1 MTHTHLHRSGPV
13 PAAPTARH
21 LGELARSDRTW
32 NVYLE
37 TRPQGDSVA
46 GRLHFVDGTV
56 SRTSGWIFL
65 EWHEREVANRF
76 NEFSPVELWRLVES
90 LG

>member
-1 MTHTHLHRSGPV
+1 MTQSTVHRAGPV
-13 PAAPTARH
+13 PNAPAARH

-37 TRPQGDSVA
+37 NWSQGDSVA
-46 GRLHFVDGTV
+46 GRLHFVDGATF
-56 SRTSGWIFL
+56 RTSGWIFIG
-65 EWHEREVANRF
+65 WNEREVTDRF